1 MKIALIHDVDDWSFH
16 NIGRSIAAASHNTGA
31 GHEFRLIGRR
41 DWAGRPRDLAA
52 LLEWSDL
59 HVFFWRFDLVA
70 AVEMLA
76 ARRQARARIARLL
89 AERITLSVV
98 YDHLYDSPQALA
110 EMGNPFALSDLN
122 AVCSGTLAR
131 HYGAAPHLFVP
142 DAVLIDGVDLA
153 RFTPAAIPP
162 APGPLRVGWV
172 GNSDWGSQI
181 GPDMKGFHGI
191 FRPAMAALAAEG
203 LAVAHVA
210 DKVTRP
216 LPPERMPDF
225 YRDIDVLACTSLI
238 EGTPNPV
245 LEAMASGAAVV
256 STDVGV
262 VRDVLGPLQQ
272 PYVVARAP
280 QALATALRHLAQ
292 DRAELARLQAEN
304 LARRDGLSWQARFA
318 PWQALFARAETMRP
332 DPARIAA
339 KQARLL
345 AAMAAPKS
353 RLARLRRQVLA
364 NRFAHDAYMHLL
376 NRHPRLLAALRNRL
390 R

>member
-1 MKIALIHDVDDWSFH
+1 
-16 NIGRSIAAASHNTGA
+16 
-31 GHEFRLIGRR
+31 
-41 DWAGRPRDLAA
+41 
-52 LLEWSDL
+52 
-59 HVFFWRFDLVA
+59 
-70 AVEMLA
+70 
-76 ARRQARARIARLL
+76 
-89 AERITLSVV
+89 
-98 YDHLYDSPQALA
+98 
-110 EMGNPFALSDLN
+110 
-122 AVCSGTLAR
+122 
-131 HYGAAPHLFVP
+131 
-142 DAVLIDGVDLA
+142 
-153 RFTPAAIPP
+153 
-162 APGPLRVGWV
+162 
-172 GNSDWGSQI
+172 
-181 GPDMKGFHGI
+181 
-191 FRPAMAALAAEG
+191 
-203 LAVAHVA
+203 
-210 DKVTRP
+210 
-216 LPPERMPDF
+216 
-225 YRDIDVLACTSLI
+225 
-238 EGTPNPV
+238 
-245 LEAMASGAAVV
+245 V

-345 AAMAAPKS
+345 AAMTAPKS